1 MVQINNLSKLKNL
14 IVLNWALIFFT
25 LPFSFVPLNSQLIIL
40 LLILSFFYF
49 RKWNLGNRIS
59 IFKDW
64 YLFIPAITCITS
76 WIFISDQGLK
86 VLEKEAPA
94 LIFPIIVFLLAN
106 SNFGFL
112 YKDYLFILGAFI
124 TAVIIVIIFTSI
136 RFIFLPTDFLNH
148 EFLTFDIIHPTYFS
162 FYCGVVVLILIEF
175 VSSKETISSRNRWL
189 VYVAI
194 GSILS
199 YMTILSSRM
208 PLIATVGLILILLF
222 LSVSGIKK
230 RVITFLCVGSLIS
243 ALAYAITFS
252 PRLEYRFYLAF
263 EKNFTMRIN
272 EWKASWDIYAMNPY
286 FGIGVGSEQVILDSY
301 YRNNFENAED
311 YVGLNSHNYFL
322 HILMV
327 YGSVGFLLI
336 LFFWLKVFKT
346 AHESRNRLLV
356 FSLILFVLCS
366 MTEVMLA
373 RQKGIVFFF
382 LFFSV
387 HLFLSKDAKGYNE
400 LNLKLERLNELNK

>member
-1 MVQINNLSKLKNL
+1 MDQINNVRKLKNL

-49 RKWNLGNRIS
+49 RKWNFRNGIS
-59 IFKDW
+59 IIKDW
-64 YLFIPAITCITS
+64 YLFIPAIISIAS

-86 VLEKEAPA
+86 VLEKEASA

-106 SNFGFL
+106 SNFEFL

-124 TAVIIVIIFTSI
+124 IAVIIIIIFTSI
-136 RFIFLPTDFLNH
+136 RFFFLPTDFLNH
-148 EFLTFDIIHPTYFS
+148 EFLTFNIIHPTYFS
-162 FYCGVVVLILIEF
+162 FYCGVVILILIEF
-175 VSSKETISSRNRWL
+175 VSSAKTISSGNRWL

-194 GSILS
+194 GAILA

-208 PLIATVGLILILLF
+208 PLIATVGMILILLF
-222 LSVSGIKK
+222 FSVSGIKK
-230 RVITFLCVGSLIS
+230 RVITFLGMVFLIA
-243 ALAYAITFS
+243 ALAYAISFS

-263 EKNFTMRIN
+263 EKNFAMRIK
-272 EWKASWDIYAMNPY
+272 EWKASLDIYAMNPY
-286 FGIGVGSEQVILDSY
+286 FGIGVGSEQEVLDSY
-301 YRNNFENAED
+301 YRAHFENSED
-311 YVGLNSHNYFL
+311 YIGLNSHNYFL

-327 YGSVGFLLI
+327 YGSVGFLFI
-336 LFFWLKVFKT
+336 LLFWIKVFQRGFV
-346 AHESRNRLLV
+346 SGNRLLIV
-356 FSLILFVLCS
+356 SLILFLLCS

-382 LFFSV
+382 LFFSA
-387 HLFLSKDAKGYNE
+387 HLFFKKDE
-400 LNLKLERLNELNK
+400 LLLKKID